1 MRDTAQGTIGISN
14 INCGSGI
21 DLRRT
26 FRRYY
31 DNAYIE
37 KTLDLDDNF
46 IKEYFPVDVV
56 VPAILEIYQELLG
69 VKFRDVTGK
78 TSAWHPGDFAFL
90 CCSLCPCTDL
100 TDHIFVASPH
110 RGSAL

>member
-1 MRDTAQGTIGISN
+1 MCATLLQGLSVYPILTVEIAYIY
-14 INCGSGI
+14 
-21 DLRRT
+21 RRT

-78 TSAWHPGDFAFL
+78 TSTWHSGDFAF
-90 CCSLCPCTDL
+90 C
-100 TDHIFVASPH
+100 IA
-110 RGSAL
+110 RSALHRSDWVYFRCVSA